1 MYPEPGESWVSGS
14 ISTDMLRGLNTI
26 KRAKY
31 LEQWQAN
38 VDAIFSKENKNKLEA
53 AYGIKYVKAL
63 ENSLER
69 MKTGRN
75 RLFSDDGLAGRFTD
89 WLQGSVGAIMFFNT
103 RSAVLQT
110 LSAVN
115 FVNFTDNNPY
125 AAAKAFANQKQY
137 WKDFT
142 TLINSD
148 FLKERR
154 SGLRINVNEADI
166 ADMAKQEGPRG
177 VINKLLQLGFAPTQI
192 ADSFAIASGGATFY
206 RNRIK
211 TYMKEGLDQTQAEE
225 KAFQDFRENA
235 EESQQ
240 SSRPDKI
247 SMQQAGPLGRL
258 ILAFANTPAQYARL
272 TDKAIRDL
280 KNGRGDAK
288 TNISKIIYYT
298 TVQNIIFN
306 AVQQALF
313 AMAFGDEEPEDEKKQ
328 EKYISIANGM
338 ADSLLRGVGIAGAA
352 VSVGKNAVIRII
364 NESKKK
370 RPKYEKVGFELT
382 KISPPVS
389 AKLSRINQAARAY
402 EWDKEEMMTKGFSLD
417 NPAFLAGGNVV
428 SALTNI
434 PLDRVVKKVNNV
446 VKSTDSDLELWERVA
461 LFSGWQDWELNI
473 KDETKTN
480 KPQPRKL
487 IKRKR
492 EFKTKKFKTKRFN

>member
-1 MYPEPGESWVSGS
+1 MP
-14 ISTDMLRGLNTI
+14 
-26 KRAKY
+26 
-31 LEQWQAN
+31 
-38 VDAIFSKENKNKLEA
+38 
-53 AYGIKYVKAL
+53 
-63 ENSLER
+63 
-69 MKTGRN
+69 
-75 RLFSDDGLAGRFTD
+75 
-89 WLQGSVGAIMFFNT
+89 
-103 RSAVLQT
+103 
-110 LSAVN
+110 
-115 FVNFTDNNPY
+115 
-125 AAAKAFANQKQY
+125 NQKQY

-154 SGLRINVNEADI
+154 SGLRMNVNEADI

-211 TYMKEGLDQTQAEE
+211 TYIKEGLDQTQAEE

-247 SMQQAGPLGRL
+247 SMQQAGPLGRV

-280 KNGRGDAK
+280 KNNRGDAK

-370 RPKYEKVGFELT
+370 RPKYEKVGYELT

-402 EWDKEEMMTKGFSLD
+402 EWNKEEMMTKGFSLD

-446 VKSTDSDLELWERVA
+446 VKATDSDLELWERVA

-473 KDETKTN
+473 KDEEKIK
-480 KPQPRKL
+480 KPLK
-487 IKRKR
+487 KRKKTKGGFKKAK
-492 EFKTKKFKTKRFN
+492 FKTKKF

>member
-1 MYPEPGESWVSGS
+1 M
-14 ISTDMLRGLNTI
+14 
-26 KRAKY
+26 
-31 LEQWQAN
+31 
-38 VDAIFSKENKNKLEA
+38 
-53 AYGIKYVKAL
+53 
-63 ENSLER
+63 
-69 MKTGRN
+69 
-75 RLFSDDGLAGRFTD
+75 
-89 WLQGSVGAIMFFNT
+89 
-103 RSAVLQT
+103 
-110 LSAVN
+110 
-115 FVNFTDNNPY
+115 
-125 AAAKAFANQKQY
+125 
-137 WKDFT
+137 
-142 TLINSD
+142 NSD

-154 SGLRINVNEADI
+154 SGLRINVSEADI

-206 RNRIK
+206 RNRAK
-211 TYMKEGLDQTQAEE
+211 TYMKEGMDQAQAEE

-247 SMQQAGPLGRL
+247 SAQQAGPLGRL

-328 EKYISIANGM
+328 EKYVSIANGM
-338 ADSLLRGVGIAGAA
+338 ADSLLRGTGIAGS
-352 VSVGKNAVIRII
+352 VISVGKNAIIRII
-364 NESKKK
+364 KESKKK
-370 RPKYEKVGFELT
+370 RPKYEKVVYELL

-389 AKLSRINQAARAY
+389 AKISRINQAARAY
-402 EWDKEEMMTKGFSLD
+402 EWNKEEMMTKGFSLD

-446 VKSTDSDLELWERVA
+446 VKATESDLELWERVA
-461 LFSGWQDWELNI
+461 LFAGWQDWELGI
-473 KDETKTN
+473 KEEK
-480 KPQPRKL
+480 KPKARKST
-487 IKRKR
+487 R
-492 EFKTKKFKTKRFN
+492 KFKTRKFKTRKFKTRKFN